1 MSGENAMKTVVSC
14 QPPIEHLGLGYII
27 LQKQKIQD
35 AKYNFSLA
43 KYPWTSH
50 GELEVL
56 RKSPQ

>member
-35 AKYNFSLA
+35 AKYN

-56 RKSPQ
+56 RKSLS